1 MFGII
6 IREYYKSLQINQ
18 LNNPQK
24 QSKHCFTA
32 MLIFFIIN
40 YAIIFIGVDTMDR
53 PILNKDLDSNE
64 SLNNES

>member
-1 MFGII
+1 MIL
-6 IREYYKSLQINQ
+6 KN
-18 LNNPQK
+18 K
-24 QSKHCFTA
+24 DKHCFTA

-64 SLNNES
+64 FR